1 MGTIKDNEKVWMV
14 ATDNTMFIN
23 YIITKL
29 M

>member
-1 MGTIKDNEKVWMV
+1 VLEEP
-14 ATDNTMFIN
+14 FIN